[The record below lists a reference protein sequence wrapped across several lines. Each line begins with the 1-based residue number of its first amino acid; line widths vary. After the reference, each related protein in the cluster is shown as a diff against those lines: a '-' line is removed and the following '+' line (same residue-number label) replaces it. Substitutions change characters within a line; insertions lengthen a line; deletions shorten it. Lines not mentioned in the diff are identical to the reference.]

1 MSQKVSKEGL
11 FSDDWLEIQ
20 RKYWDSWTD
29 MSRKAMGAEGGA
41 ATKPWE
47 SALDH
52 WWKALSP
59 AAPEAAK
66 EFMERMM
73 EQGKVFF
80 RMAETFLS
88 GAGAGGGSGAD
99 GWLSLTKTL
108 EDLLGRFMGNLD
120 DSGDALHRMMAFWE
134 LPYDN
139 WQRMMSSMSPIP
151 GDLLRNMPHD
161 PVRGHVDRVLSAPGL
176 GYTREEQGQ
185 YQDLMRRT
193 LDYQRALQDYLG
205 FYSKLGVKSVERM
218 RGYLQGVIE
227 SGKSIDSARAIYDNW
242 VRCCEE
248 VYAEE
253 VITPEY
259 AKIHGHLINAQ
270 MALKRR
276 MLVMVDESLG
286 AMNMPTRSELRT
298 LQDRLQ
304 ETRRENKR
312 LRHDLI
318 ALQRQ
323 VAALVGTRGLE
334 TAPPAIPRTPVEP
347 RPAQVPALAPR
358 TVAAKPA
365 TAKKTVA
372 RKKTPVKP
380 ANN

>member
-1 MSQKVSKEGL
+1 MSDEGL
-11 FSDDWLEIQ
+11 FSNDWLEIQ
-20 RKYWDSWTD
+20 QRYWDGWTE
-29 MSRKAMGAEGGA
+29 MSRKALGMEGGD

-52 WWKALSP
+52 WWQALSP
-59 AAPEAAK
+59 AAPDAAK
-66 EFMERMM
+66 GFMEHMM

-80 RMAETFLS
+80 RLAETFMP
-88 GAGAGGGSGAD
+88 AAGSGASTGTD
-99 GWLSLTKTL
+99 GWPALLKTL
-108 EDLLGRFMGNLD
+108 EDLQGRFTGNMD

-139 WQRMMSSMSPIP
+139 WQRMMSSLAPTMP
-151 GDLLRNMPHD
+151 GDFLRNMPRD
-161 PVRGHVDRVLSAPGL
+161 PVRSHVERVLSAPGL

-185 YQDLMRRT
+185 YQDLMKRS

-218 RGYLQGVIE
+218 RGYLQGVVD
-227 SGKSIDSARAIYDNW
+227 SGKSIDSARAVYDNW
-242 VRCCEE
+242 VRCCED

-253 VITPEY
+253 VISPEY
-259 AKIHGHLINAQ
+259 ARIHGHLVNAQ

-276 MLVMVDESLG
+276 MSAMVDESLG
-286 AMNMPTRSELRT
+286 ALNMPTRSELRT

-312 LRHDLI
+312 LRRDLV

-323 VAALVGTRGLE
+323 VAALVGGDSGQT
-334 TAPPAIPRTPVEP
+334 P
-347 RPAQVPALAPR
+347 RPGAQGETLGASAPQPAVTRAG
-358 TVAAKPA
+358 

-372 RKKTPVKP
+372 RKKATVKP
-380 ANN
+380 ANG